1 MERIL
6 KLKAFIQKDPE
17 DLFSRHALAMELLKL
32 GEHLDAIQ
40 EMEELLKIDFRH
52 TGTYLHLGRTYEKT
66 GDTSQALSTYKRGL
80 EVCRSVNARHD
91 LQELMAAYQQL
102 EEELD
107 G

>member
-6 KLKAFIQKDPE
+6 KLKTFIQKDPE

-32 GEHLDAIQ
+32 GEQQEAIQ
-40 EMEELLKIDFRH
+40 VMEELLKIDYKH

-66 GDTSQALSTYKRGL
+66 GDVNQALSTYKRGL
-80 EVCRSVNARHD
+80 EVCRSVNTRHD

>member
-6 KLKAFIQKDPE
+6 KLKSFIQKDPG

-32 GEHLDAIQ
+32 GEHQDAILV
-40 EMEELLKIDFRH
+40 MEELLNINHNH

-66 GDTSQALSTYKRGL
+66 GNTPQALNTFRRGI

-91 LQELMAAYQQL
+91 LQELMGAYQQL